1 MVGSME
7 GYGCDVL
14 VRVDHV
20 GDVLEFE
27 EYIGFDSWRKRM

>member
-1 MVGSME
+1 MCSME

-27 EYIGFDSWRKRM
+27 EYLGFDSWRGKRA